1 MLIFAVMT
9 NNKSGQAEMM
19 RMHIAACKESGKTI
33 EDYCKENDLKPS
45 NYYYWRKKLSAPQEP
60 GKFVRI
66 AAAISHSPVTVIF
79 ASGHRMVFETLP
91 SVEYIKQL
99 VG

>member
-9 NNKSGQAEMM
+9 NEKSGQAEMM
-19 RMHIAACKESGKTI
+19 RMHIEGCKESGKTI
-33 EDYCKENDLKPS
+33 EDYCKEHDLKPS
-45 NYYYWRKKLSAPQEP
+45 NYYYWRKKLSSQES

-66 AAAISHSPVTVIF
+66 AAEVTHSSVTVIF
-79 ASGHRMVFETLP
+79 VSGHRMVFETLP